1 MRNVCIQFKIKF
13 KLYLRAVGF
22 AIELCNACAA
32 ILATDTCAGSGH
44 QRGIWKD
51 KKLKSLSLVITHY

>member
-1 MRNVCIQFKIKF
+1 MFAFNLKLKF

-44 QRGIWKD
+44 QRGI
-51 KKLKSLSLVITHY
+51 